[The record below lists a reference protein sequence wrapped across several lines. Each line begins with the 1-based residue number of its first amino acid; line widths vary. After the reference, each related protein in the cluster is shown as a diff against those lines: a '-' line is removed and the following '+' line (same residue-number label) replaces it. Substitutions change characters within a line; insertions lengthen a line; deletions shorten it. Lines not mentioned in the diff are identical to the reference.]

1 VYAGILFIFPFTYFT
16 KHCQTRHIKLFYAVI
31 IYLFKFLLFIKSQ
44 NIIFYEVTILFLCCF
59 MGLFA
64 FSQFKTFYIVKLQKS
79 V

>member
-1 VYAGILFIFPFTYFT
+1 LSNKTFKT
-16 KHCQTRHIKLFYAVI
+16 FYSVI

-44 NIIFYEVTILFLCCF
+44 NIIFYEVTIVFLCCF

-64 FSQFKTFYIVKLQKS
+64 FSHFKTFYIVKLQKS